1 MRSQERTAG
10 SDGCVLYRVSNVSVP
25 SKKLTG
31 QTERKCSCL
40 NEGKAKRHIQA
51 MREEKM
57 ITFVFGSSGSS
68 DFHAGITIICL
79 HDFDLVNRE

>member
-1 MRSQERTAG
+1 
-10 SDGCVLYRVSNVSVP
+10 
-25 SKKLTG
+25 
-31 QTERKCSCL
+31 
-40 NEGKAKRHIQA
+40 

-79 HDFDLVNRE
+79 HDFDLVNREWIKDCVISTV